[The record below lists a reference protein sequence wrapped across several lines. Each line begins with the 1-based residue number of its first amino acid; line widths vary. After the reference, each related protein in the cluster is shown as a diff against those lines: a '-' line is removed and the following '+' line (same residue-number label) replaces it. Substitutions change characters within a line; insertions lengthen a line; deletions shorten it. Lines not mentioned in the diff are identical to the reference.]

1 MFIQKM
7 IDYVHFV
14 NEVLYKLNVLR
25 VIQNNITEKHENI
38 RNLMLM
44 ENERMK
50 PSVHFDYV
58 KL

>member
-1 MFIQKM
+1 M

>member
-25 VIQNNITEKHENI
+25 VIQNNITKK
-38 RNLMLM
+38 NLMLM
-44 ENERMK
+44 ENERMN
-50 PSVHFDYV
+50 D
-58 KL
+58 